1 VRVKNED
8 DNVKNQCFDD
18 DLRCLKEKGKGE
30 GEDIRPLRRRLHV
43 ASPGSM

>member
-1 VRVKNED
+1 MRVKNED
-8 DNVKNQCFDD
+8 DNVKDQYFDH

-30 GEDIRPLRRRLHV
+30 GEVIRPRRRRLHV